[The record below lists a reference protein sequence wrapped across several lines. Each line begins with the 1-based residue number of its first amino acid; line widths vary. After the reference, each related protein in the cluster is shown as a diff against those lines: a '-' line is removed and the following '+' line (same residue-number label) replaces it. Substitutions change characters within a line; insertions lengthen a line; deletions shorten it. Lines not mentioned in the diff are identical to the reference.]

1 MPKAMTGPTGLR
13 EAVVATARALHRSGL
28 AEGTSGNI
36 SIRSGSTR
44 SGSARSGEGFFI
56 TPTGVPYESLGAVQI
71 VEVGVEGI
79 VAQAQTH
86 RPSSEWRIHRDIYRC
101 RPEIGAVIHT
111 HSPHATALACCRLG
125 IPPFH
130 YMVARAGSAGIPC
143 APYATF
149 GTQLL
154 SDHVLGALEGRR
166 ACLMANHGVT
176 AVGAGLDQALEVA
189 REVEYLAKIYSLTL
203 QIGRPVLLSAEE
215 MQDVQRRF
223 RTYGQS
229 DTGLRD

>member
-1 MPKAMTGPTGLR
+1 MTGPTGLR
-13 EAVVATARALHRSGL
+13 EAVVATARALHRFGL

-36 SIRSGSTR
+36 SVRSGSAS

-56 TPTGVPYESLGAVQI
+56 TPTGVPYEGLGAEQI

-79 VAQAQTH
+79 VVQAQTC

-111 HSPHATALACCRLG
+111 HSPNATALACCRRG

-176 AVGAGLDQALEVA
+176 AIGADLDQALEVA
-189 REVEYLAKIYSLTL
+189 REVEYLAKIYGLAL
-203 QIGRPVLLSAEE
+203 QNGRPVLLSAEE

-223 RTYGQS
+223 RTYGQGEAGPL
-229 DTGLRD
+229 D

>member
-1 MPKAMTGPTGLR
+1 MTGPTGLR

-36 SIRSGSTR
+36 STRSGSTR
-44 SGSARSGEGFFI
+44 SGSARSGGSGEGFFI
-56 TPTGVPYESLGAVQI
+56 TPTGVPYEGLGAEHI
-71 VEVGVEGI
+71 VEVGAEGI
-79 VAQAQTH
+79 VAQAQTY

-111 HSPHATALACCRLG
+111 HSPNATALACCRLG

-130 YMVARAGSAGIPC
+130 YMVARAGSTGIPC

-154 SDHVLGALEGRR
+154 SDHVLGTLEGHR
-166 ACLMANHGVT
+166 ACLMANHGAI
-176 AVGAGLDQALEVA
+176 AVGADLVEALEVA
-189 REVEYLAKIYSLTL
+189 KEVEYLAKIYSLAL

-215 MQDVQRRF
+215 MQEVQCRF
-223 RTYGQS
+223 RTYGQV
-229 DTGLRD
+229 DTGPRE

>member
-1 MPKAMTGPTGLR
+1 MTGATGLR
-13 EAVVATARALHRSGL
+13 EAVVATARALHRFGL

-36 SIRSGSTR
+36 SVRSGSAR

-56 TPTGVPYESLGAVQI
+56 TPTGVPYEGLGVEQI
-71 VEVGVEGI
+71 VECGAEGI
-79 VAQAQTH
+79 VTQARTR

-130 YMVARAGSAGIPC
+130 YMVVRAGAAGIPC

-166 ACLMANHGVT
+166 ACLMANHGVI
-176 AVGAGLDQALEVA
+176 AVGTDLDQALEVA
-189 REVEYLAKIYSLTL
+189 REVEYLAKIYGLAL
-203 QIGRPVLLSAEE
+203 QIGRPVFLSAEE

-223 RTYGQS
+223 RTYGQGE
-229 DTGLRD
+229 DGPLD

>member
-1 MPKAMTGPTGLR
+1 MTGPTGLR
-13 EAVVATARALHRSGL
+13 EVVVATAHALHRSGL

-36 SIRSGSTR
+36 SARSGS
-44 SGSARSGEGFFI
+44 SGEGFFI
-56 TPTGVPYESLGAVQI
+56 TPTGVPYEVLGAEQI

-79 VAQAQTH
+79 VAQAQTR

-101 RPEIGAVIHT
+101 RPEIGTVIHT

-130 YMVARAGSAGIPC
+130 YMVARAGSTGIPC

-154 SDHVLGALEGRR
+154 SDHVLGTLEGRR
-166 ACLMANHGVT
+166 ACFMANHGVI
-176 AVGAGLDQALEVA
+176 AVGADLDQALEVA
-189 REVEYLAKIYSLTL
+189 REVEYLAKIYGLAL
-203 QIGRPVLLSAEE
+203 QIGSPVLLSAEE

-223 RTYGQS
+223 RTYGQG

>member
-1 MPKAMTGPTGLR
+1 MTGATGLR

-36 SIRSGSTR
+36 SVRSGSAR

-56 TPTGVPYESLGAVQI
+56 TPTGVPYEGLGAEQI
-71 VEVGVEGI
+71 VECGAEGI
-79 VAQAQTH
+79 VAQAQTR

-130 YMVARAGSAGIPC
+130 YMVARAGSTGIPC

-154 SDHVLGALEGRR
+154 SDHVLGAIEGQR
-166 ACLMANHGVT
+166 ACLMANHGVI
-176 AVGAGLDQALEVA
+176 AVGADLQQALEVA
-189 REVEYLAKIYSLTL
+189 REVEYLAKIYVLAL

-215 MQDVQRRF
+215 MREVQRRF
-223 RTYGQS
+223 RTYGQGAQGPP
-229 DTGLRD
+229 D

>member
-1 MPKAMTGPTGLR
+1 MTGATGLR
-13 EAVVATARALHRSGL
+13 EAVVATARALKRCGL

-36 SIRSGSTR
+36 SVRSGSI
-44 SGSARSGEGFFI
+44 RSGEGFFI
-56 TPTGVPYESLGAVQI
+56 TPTGVPYEGLGTEQI

-86 RPSSEWRIHRDIYRC
+86 RPSSERRIHRDIYRC

-111 HSPHATALACCRLG
+111 HSPYATALACCRLG

-176 AVGAGLDQALEVA
+176 AIGADLEQALDVA
-189 REVEYLAKIYSLTL
+189 REVEYLARIYTVAL

-215 MQDVQRRF
+215 MQEVQVRF
-223 RTYGQS
+223 RTYGQVE
-229 DTGLRD
+229 DGPLD

>member
-1 MPKAMTGPTGLR
+1 MTGATGLR

-36 SIRSGSTR
+36 SVRW
-44 SGSARSGEGFFI
+44 GSARSGEGFFI
-56 TPTGVPYESLGAVQI
+56 TPTGVPYEGLGAEQI
-71 VEVGVEGI
+71 VECGAEGI
-79 VAQAQTH
+79 VTQARTH

-111 HSPHATALACCRLG
+111 HSPHATALACCRFG

-166 ACLMANHGVT
+166 ACLMANHGVI
-176 AVGAGLDQALEVA
+176 AVGADLDRALEVA
-189 REVEYLAKIYSLTL
+189 REVEYLAKIYSLAL
-203 QIGRPVLLSAEE
+203 QIGRPVLLPAEE
-215 MQDVQRRF
+215 MRNVQDRF
-223 RTYGQS
+223 RTYGQREAGPL
-229 DTGLRD
+229 D

>member
-1 MPKAMTGPTGLR
+1 MIRPTVLR
-13 EAVVATARALHRSGL
+13 EAVVAIARALHRSGL

-36 SIRSGSTR
+36 SVR
-44 SGSARSGEGFFI
+44 SGSARSDEGFFI
-56 TPTGVPYESLGAVQI
+56 TPTGVPYEGLGAEQI
-71 VEVGVEGI
+71 VEVGVEGT
-79 VAQAQTH
+79 VAQTQTR
-86 RPSSEWRIHRDIYRC
+86 RPSSEWRIHRDIYRY

-166 ACLMANHGVT
+166 ACLMANHGVI
-176 AVGAGLDQALEVA
+176 AVGADLDRALEVA
-189 REVEYLAKIYSLTL
+189 REVEYLAKIYSLAL

-215 MQDVQRRF
+215 MRDVQCRF
-223 RTYGQS
+223 RTYGQGE
-229 DTGLRD
+229 TGLRD

>member
-1 MPKAMTGPTGLR
+1 MTGATGLR

-36 SIRSGSTR
+36 SVSSGSARSG
-44 SGSARSGEGFFI
+44 ARSGEGFFI
-56 TPTGVPYESLGAVQI
+56 TPTGVPYEGLGAEQI
-71 VEVGVEGI
+71 VECGAEGI
-79 VAQAQTH
+79 VAHAQTR

-130 YMVARAGSAGIPC
+130 YMVARTGSAGIPC

-149 GTQLL
+149 GTQSL

-166 ACLMANHGVT
+166 ACLMANHGVI
-176 AVGAGLDQALEVA
+176 AVGADLDQALEVA
-189 REVEYLAKIYSLTL
+189 REVEYLAKIYGLAVR
-203 QIGRPVLLSAEE
+203 IGRPVLLSAEE
-215 MQDVQRRF
+215 MREVQNRF
-223 RTYGQS
+223 RTYGQVEHGPL
-229 DTGLRD
+229 D

>member
-1 MPKAMTGPTGLR
+1 LRKAMTGATGLR

-36 SIRSGSTR
+36 SVR

-56 TPTGVPYESLGAVQI
+56 TPTGVPYEGLGAEQI
-71 VEVGVEGI
+71 VECGAEGI
-79 VAQAQTH
+79 VAQAQTR
-86 RPSSEWRIHRDIYRC
+86 RPSSEWRIHRDLYRC

-154 SDHVLGALEGRR
+154 SDHVLRALEGRR

-176 AVGAGLDQALEVA
+176 AIGADLDQTLEVA
-189 REVEYLAKIYSLTL
+189 REVEYLAKIYTLAL

-223 RTYGQS
+223 RTYGQGE
-229 DTGLRD
+229 DGPLD

>member
-1 MPKAMTGPTGLR
+1 MTGATGLR
-13 EAVVATARALHRSGL
+13 KAVLATARALHRCGL
-28 AEGTSGNI
+28 AEGTSGNV
-36 SIRSGSTR
+36 
-44 SGSARSGEGFFI
+44 SARSGEGFFI
-56 TPTGVPYESLGAVQI
+56 TPTGVPYESLGAEQI
-71 VEVGVEGI
+71 VECGAEGI
-79 VAQAQTH
+79 VAQPQTR

-154 SDHVLGALEGRR
+154 SDRVLGALDGRR
-166 ACLMANHGVT
+166 ACLMANHGVI
-176 AVGAGLDQALEVA
+176 AVGADLDQALEVA
-189 REVEYLAKIYSLTL
+189 REVEYLAKIYGLAL

-215 MQDVQRRF
+215 MREVQSRF
-223 RTYGQS
+223 RTYGQVE
-229 DTGLRD
+229 DGPLD

>member
-1 MPKAMTGPTGLR
+1 MTGAPGLH
-13 EAVVATARALHRSGL
+13 EAVVAAARALHRSGL

-36 SIRSGSTR
+36 SVRSGSSAR
-44 SGSARSGEGFFI
+44 SGSARSGQGFFI
-56 TPTGVPYESLGAVQI
+56 TPTGVPYEGLGAEQI
-71 VEVGVEGI
+71 VEVGVEGT
-79 VAQAQTH
+79 VPQTQTR
-86 RPSSEWRIHRDIYRC
+86 RPSSEWRIHRDIYRR

-166 ACLMANHGVT
+166 ACLMANHGVIALGT
-176 AVGAGLDQALEVA
+176 DLDQALEVT
-189 REVEYLAKIYSLTL
+189 REVEYLAKIYSLAL

-215 MQDVQRRF
+215 MRDVQDRF
-223 RTYGQS
+223 RTYGQVENGPL
-229 DTGLRD
+229 D